1 MAVEIGR
8 KFGIEVYIEK
18 LLYSCPKLDKLYLLI
33 REKKGISADKRITD
47 LFDNPL
53 FKRLKSSNPD
63 FLKKVVLVPGDL
75 SLPKLGISPSDEQ
88 TLINKTTALTEKK
101 MEKSEFRVLIK
112 HYFLRKKSIT
122 KTKAMIDKY
131 YGDSAPFI
139 SMVKK
144 WFTEFRCGRTSTE
157 DAERS
162 GGPVEVSTSEIAEKM
177 HDMVLA
183 DRRLKV
189 SIVYHAG
196 ATVRFHEPLPVSMNI
211 NFEGTRQMLEL
222 SQRMK
227 NIEAF
232 VFVSTA
238 YAQGSAKVLVETTYP
253 SPAKVEDVY
262 KFIEEHGHDNDEVKK
277 FIGSHFGTYAFAKSL
292 SEAYIAK
299 NHGKV
304 PTVIIRPSAVTS
316 MKDGPVKGWLDNW
329 FGASGILFYV
339 NEGAIRVMHGKG
351 NNIIDF
357 TPVDYVSNLS
367 IISAMRAKE
376 SNEVQVFNSTSS
388 SDNPVNW
395 DTIYKK
401 MKEEKTLSGKN
412 KFPYLSLTYVN
423 SKLGLQLGT
432 FFLQITPAV
441 IADLWLKLKG
451 KDPKYLKV
459 VSHAIAVR
467 NAYEYFTSNIFVMRS
482 DRTRELHSSLS
493 LEDREEFQCD
503 PTQIRW
509 PEYLKDNMHGIYKY
523 LKPPKMI

>member
-1 MAVEIGR
+1 MIAKANRGYSSASSVISKDKYQSVADFYSG
-8 KFGIEVYIEK
+8 KSVFITGSTGFLGKVYIEK
-18 LLYSCPKLDKLYLLI
+18 LLHSCPKLDKVYLLI

-75 SLPKLGISPSDEQ
+75 SLPHLGISPSDEQ
-88 TLINKTTALTEKK
+88 TLI
-101 MEKSEFRVLIK
+101 
-112 HYFLRKKSIT
+112 
-122 KTKAMIDKY
+122 D
-131 YGDSAPFI
+131 
-139 SMVKK
+139 
-144 WFTEFRCGRTSTE
+144 
-157 DAERS
+157 
-162 GGPVEVSTSEIAEKM
+162 
-177 HDMVLA
+177 
-183 DRRLKV
+183 KV

-196 ATVRFHEPLPVSMNI
+196 ATVRFHEPLPVSINI
-211 NFEGTRQMLEL
+211 NFDGTRKMLEL

-232 VFVSTA
+232 VYVSTA

-304 PTVIIRPSAVTS
+304 PAVIIRPSAVTS
-316 MKDGPVKGWLDNW
+316 IKDGPVKGWLDNW
-329 FGASGILFYV
+329 FGASGILFYI
-339 NEGAIRVMHGKG
+339 NEGAIRVLHGEG
-351 NNIIDF
+351 NNTIDF

-367 IISAMRAKE
+367 IISALRAKE

-423 SKLGLQLGT
+423 SKLGLQMGT

-441 IADLWLKLKG
+441 LADLWLKIKG
-451 KDPKYLKV
+451 KDPKYLKI

-467 NAYEYFTSNIFVMRS
+467 NAYEYFTSNMFVMRS

-493 LEDREEFQCD
+493 PEDREEFQCD

-523 LKPPKMI
+523 LKPPKMT